1 MSNSDLFKNVD
12 RSLFTFNLNNIIEIC
27 YDKVVSTEGK
37 NFALNQ
43 SKLSMN
49 EKVLLDNCIDKYMT
63 SFNIVKQ
70 TTIEHLD
77 NLFNKRG

>member
-49 EKVLLDNCIDKYMT
+49 EKVLLDNCIDKYMK